1 MTCKKRMSPRKK
13 GETAN
18 ASNFVRNRMLWWKRW
33 RHRKQLNATADGRER
48 SNDYTHSP
56 SLCCGAGRTKK
67 TKKTATHRG
76 ELSEVAR
83 GMLVS
88 EGSNMIGLEMSFHK
102 KSLRKQMSLQVSYR
116 VPGTHR
122 ITDKKHGG
130 KIPSADPVGPSR
142 SPMAW
147 PSRPLRQ
154 VLF

>member
-1 MTCKKRMSPRKK
+1 MACGVSGM
-13 GETAN
+13 GN
-18 ASNFVRNRMLWWKRW
+18 
-33 RHRKQLNATADGRER
+33 GR
-48 SNDYTHSP
+48 P
-56 SLCCGAGRTKK
+56 G
-67 TKKTATHRG
+67 
-76 ELSEVAR
+76 V
-83 GMLVS
+83 LVS
-88 EGSNMIGLEMSFHK
+88 KGSNMIGLEMSFHK

>member
-1 MTCKKRMSPRKK
+1 MIMKKLYRDDTLSSRKTTHILSP
-13 GETAN
+13 
-18 ASNFVRNRMLWWKRW
+18 L
-33 RHRKQLNATADGRER
+33 
-48 SNDYTHSP
+48 P
-56 SLCCGAGRTKK
+56 
-67 TKKTATHRG
+67 
-76 ELSEVAR
+76 EVAAVLFVL
-83 GMLVS
+83 GGVLVS
-88 EGSNMIGLEMSFHK
+88 KGSNMIGLEMSFHK

-147 PSRPLRQ
+147 PSRPLPQ

>member
-1 MTCKKRMSPRKK
+1 MAACENLRELDM
-13 GETAN
+13 AN
-18 ASNFVRNRMLWWKRW
+18 GKED
-33 RHRKQLNATADGRER
+33 DG
-48 SNDYTHSP
+48 
-56 SLCCGAGRTKK
+56 
-67 TKKTATHRG
+67 
-76 ELSEVAR
+76 V
-83 GMLVS
+83 LVS

>member
-1 MTCKKRMSPRKK
+1 MCKAFRQCMNVKLLITLKSIDRLAFSSNGRCVLCTSQFIENYFSSQFIEVKMG
-13 GETAN
+13 GEWG
-18 ASNFVRNRMLWWKRW
+18 V
-33 RHRKQLNATADGRER
+33 
-48 SNDYTHSP
+48 
-56 SLCCGAGRTKK
+56 
-67 TKKTATHRG
+67 
-76 ELSEVAR
+76 
-83 GMLVS
+83 LVS
-88 EGSNMIGLEMSFHK
+88 KGSNMIGLEMSFHK

>member
-1 MTCKKRMSPRKK
+1 MKLMEVKVK
-13 GETAN
+13 GVAHSCLPYMGDSY
-18 ASNFVRNRMLWWKRW
+18 AL
-33 RHRKQLNATADGRER
+33 L
-48 SNDYTHSP
+48 DYILGISIAV
-56 SLCCGAGRTKK
+56 G
-67 TKKTATHRG
+67 
-76 ELSEVAR
+76 V
-83 GMLVS
+83 LVS
-88 EGSNMIGLEMSFHK
+88 KGSNMIGLEMSFHK